1 MTKNNPTIEEKIAQ
15 LEASVAWFDSD
26 DFELEKALDEYEK
39 ARKLADE
46 ISRDITELKNT
57 IEKVGK
63 KDAS

>member
-57 IEKVGK
+57 IEKVSK
-63 KDAS
+63 KDAL